1 MKKLLTLIVVILL
14 SNFLYSQE
22 DKFPKTYISMGGGA
36 AVPISPDNFVNYWDI
51 GYNLSLGFEG
61 SFSSLFSVNLD
72 MINYSVFSLSEED
85 YLNEYFPELNDAQ
98 VEGRDARSFGSLF
111 TSFKFKFFDKPKK
124 FFPYIRAGIGISFWQ
139 FDEATVNSNT
149 DNYIIG
155 EQHIFMICVNAGL
168 GMQYNISESFS
179 AFLDFEYISGSGDNY
194 FLGGYPSQINV
205 RLMGSA
211 VMPGWIFGKN
221 TWSF

>member
-1 MKKLLTLIVVILL
+1 MKKLLTLVVVILL
-14 SNFLYSQE
+14 SNFLYPQE
-22 DKFPKTYISMGGGA
+22 DKFPITYISMGGGA

-72 MINYSVFSLSEED
+72 LINYSVFSLSEED

-111 TSFKFKFFDKPKK
+111 FSFKFKFFDKPKK
-124 FFPYIRAGIGISFWQ
+124 FFPYIRAGIEFSYWH
-139 FDEATVNSNT
+139 FDEAKVTGNT
-149 DNYIIG
+149 DNYIIS
-155 EQHIFMICVNAGL
+155 EQKDFLIGVNAGL

-179 AFLDFEYISGSGDNY
+179 AFIDFEYISGTGYNG
-194 FLGGYPSQINV
+194 FLGGYPSQINI

-211 VMPGWIFGKN
+211 VMPGWIFGKSS
-221 TWSF
+221 W